1 MVKTL
6 ELPAVCRIAVERLG
20 KAVNAT
26 SAYLLTCNLESGGA
40 TILAE
45 YFSSRANQW
54 ESKPDLG
61 ASYNLNEF
69 PQTLAA
75 LRSGKSLQILISDP
89 LVDQTDRNELSAYHV
104 KSSLNLP
111 MVVSDTVLGYVEIW
125 DSLKERVWSEDEVRL
140 CQTLANQAAIVI
152 ENARLYNETQHMA
165 VTDALTGAYN
175 RRGLFEVGQREINR
189 SRRVSRPLSAI
200 MLDIDFF
207 KQINDLH
214 SHAVGD
220 QILQGLAKL
229 CMENL
234 RDIDI
239 FGRYGGDEFAILLP
253 ETDVNSA
260 NYVAQRLRRRVA
272 EMPFDSQNGPISISI
287 SLGVACTIGEITDLA
302 VLLDCADSAMYEA
315 KRAGRNQVCV
325 V

>member
-1 MVKTL
+1 M
-6 ELPAVCRIAVERLG
+6 
-20 KAVNAT
+20 
-26 SAYLLTCNLESGGA
+26 
-40 TILAE
+40 
-45 YFSSRANQW
+45 
-54 ESKPDLG
+54 
-61 ASYNLNEF
+61 
-69 PQTLAA
+69 
-75 LRSGKSLQILISDP
+75 
-89 LVDQTDRNELSAYHV
+89 
-104 KSSLNLP
+104 
-111 MVVSDTVLGYVEIW
+111 
-125 DSLKERVWSEDEVRL
+125 
-140 CQTLANQAAIVI
+140 I
-152 ENARLYNETQHMA
+152 ENARLYNEMQHMA

-189 SRRVSRPLSAI
+189 ARRVSRPLSAI

-220 QILQGLAKL
+220 QILLGLAHL
-229 CMENL
+229 CQENL

-272 EMPFDSQNGPISISI
+272 ETPFMTQDSPISFTISMGI
-287 SLGVACTIGEITDLA
+287 ACTIGEITDLA
-302 VLLDCADSAMYEA
+302 VLLDSADSAMYEA

-325 V
+325 A